1 MELTGTNSYSKAQ
14 TCTGGLSLDE
24 VDLSTMEVKQIKNLY
39 VIGELIDVDG
49 ICGGY
54 NLTFAWMSGILA
66 GSDISDKS

>member
-1 MELTGTNSYSKAQ
+1 
-14 TCTGGLSLDE
+14 
-24 VDLSTMEVKQIKNLY
+24 MEVKKIKNLY
-39 VIGELIDVDG
+39 VVGELIDIDG